1 VPLRDTGEIW
11 HLALFHAPKSLRTSL
26 IKGMVKPASW
36 FDGKGQ
42 LAGLK
47 RCVMPEK
54 DTVSCPTAVTLSG
67 MRDETLYEE

>member
-1 VPLRDTGEIW
+1 
-11 HLALFHAPKSLRTSL
+11 
-26 IKGMVKPASW
+26 MVKPASW